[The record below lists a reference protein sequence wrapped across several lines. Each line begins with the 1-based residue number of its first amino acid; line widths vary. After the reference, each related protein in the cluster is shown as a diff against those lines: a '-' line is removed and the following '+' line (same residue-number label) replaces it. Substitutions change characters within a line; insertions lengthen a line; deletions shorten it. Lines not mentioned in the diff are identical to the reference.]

1 MVLSENLGHTCLSR
15 FRVDWSENDCRPPDG
30 GAHNTLCATLV
41 QASVAEP
48 PEKAKASSPH
58 PGSEREI
65 GILLMAFAPLD
76 LALIAEPERQWRTL
90 LIFLLGGIVLF
101 LSGVLGEMG
110 VEDD

>member
-76 LALIAEPERQWRTL
+76 LALIAEPERQWRN
-90 LIFLLGGIVLF
+90 IPVGRDSV
-101 LSGVLGEMG
+101 VP
-110 VEDD
+110 

>member
-1 MVLSENLGHTCLSR
+1 M
-15 FRVDWSENDCRPPDG
+15 
-30 GAHNTLCATLV
+30 
-41 QASVAEP
+41 
-48 PEKAKASSPH
+48 
-58 PGSEREI
+58 REI